1 MSTLSVSLTALLLS
15 TILCSPASTRADEFA
30 VTQFT
35 SKEGDEL
42 TTTWSPDGEW
52 LAFSAEWTG
61 NREIWKK
68 PLAGGEAVQ
77 LTDDRAHDSYTV
89 WSPDG
94 TRLAFSSN
102 RGDTPHIYTISAS
115 GGDLHRVTGDED
127 RVYFHHEHGCPVT
140 WSPDSESI
148 AFLSHKGD
156 SRDIWIIPSGGG
168 EARQLTQDRAG
179 EEGPAWSPDGQQ
191 IAFGLGP
198 NPDIS
203 AANDDMWVVSA
214 GGGISRQL
222 TTFPGHDGV
231 PSWSPNGEWIAFQS
245 SRGRSGMDIWVMP
258 SSGGTARQITE
269 LGDAYVPR
277 WSPDGNRIAFHRTPR
292 RGATN
297 IFIADVSGL
306 QSAVENIP
314 HQRIA
319 GLVTLEGEPA
329 PGAIVEAKDADG
341 VAYRATT
348 STDGRYQIWAEPGS
362 YEVSLPGAEGADPV
376 SLTINSGE
384 SQEEIDFAPTALEQ
398 TYPTWPFQTAIVV
411 IGLATLV
418 CVIPLYSRRTRLG
431 SLVVSPKRAFEEI
444 AAEPDWVGPF
454 FIALGATL
462 VIAVAFVGAFLPMFG
477 TSGGPGI
484 FPLIMMTVVPV
495 ITLVA
500 MFLAALANWIIRAG
514 AVWLLAQLFG
524 KQTRFYPVLSAVG
537 YAFMPEMLVGS
548 LLMAVFI
555 GAGITEFTIPNA
567 ADMAPPTSLL
577 WLLQGSGEFSM
588 AAQHLLAE
596 LELFALWSLAL
607 TVVAVQ
613 RAYVFTVAK
622 AAAVV
627 GIYWVG
633 AIAVVAGF
641 IAMMAEF
648 WELTQ
653 SSGAF

>member
-1 MSTLSVSLTALLLS
+1 
-15 TILCSPASTRADEFA
+15 
-30 VTQFT
+30 
-35 SKEGDEL
+35 
-42 TTTWSPDGEW
+42 
-52 LAFSAEWTG
+52 
-61 NREIWKK
+61 
-68 PLAGGEAVQ
+68 
-77 LTDDRAHDSYTV
+77 
-89 WSPDG
+89 
-94 TRLAFSSN
+94 
-102 RGDTPHIYTISAS
+102 
-115 GGDLHRVTGDED
+115 
-127 RVYFHHEHGCPVT
+127 
-140 WSPDSESI
+140 
-148 AFLSHKGD
+148 
-156 SRDIWIIPSGGG
+156 
-168 EARQLTQDRAG
+168 
-179 EEGPAWSPDGQQ
+179 
-191 IAFGLGP
+191 
-198 NPDIS
+198 
-203 AANDDMWVVSA
+203 
-214 GGGISRQL
+214 
-222 TTFPGHDGV
+222 
-231 PSWSPNGEWIAFQS
+231 
-245 SRGRSGMDIWVMP
+245 MDIWVMP

-555 GAGITEFTIPNA
+555 GAGITGVYDTERRGHGPTDQPSV
-567 ADMAPPTSLL
+567 APAGKRRIQYGRTTSVGRARAVRFVVARAHCRCRPESLRIHCGKGGCGCWHLLGWRHRRRRGFHRHDGRILGTHAVVRSLL
-577 WLLQGSGEFSM
+577 RRSCLHG
-588 AAQHLLAE
+588 
-596 LELFALWSLAL
+596 
-607 TVVAVQ
+607 TD
-613 RAYVFTVAK
+613 T
-622 AAAVV
+622 
-627 GIYWVG
+627 
-633 AIAVVAGF
+633 
-641 IAMMAEF
+641 
-648 WELTQ
+648 
-653 SSGAF
+653 